1 MKLRLPRILAD
12 EEDEDQ
18 VAAEPRPQDR
28 SEPAPAKLHWAWT
41 PAVAAAAAIPR
52 LLYVF
57 VFTNPENPGDG
68 VYDDVWH
75 HWQIAYLTKQVG
87 LTAPGGP
94 RLWDLKGM
102 EYIWGPLHPLLM
114 SLVFAVTGSV
124 DIVLNRLVSLVFG
137 VVIAVVMFHL
147 ARRYWGLQ
155 VGIASALF
163 AALLPTSV
171 MNDASGMVEP
181 IAIALTLLG
190 IWAWERRQGFWSG
203 VGFALAA
210 AGRAEEWIFSLG
222 LVVAALLRRT
232 RSQQRIPL
240 VAGFAIVMVVYVKV
254 LLDRTGDPIY
264 PVWWNF
270 IGHAAGQW
278 GTPYITPA
286 QYAMRP
292 LFAALLLLSFL
303 GLGWTLWKR
312 PVPYMLLTFGFGYWV
327 FVSGS
332 YGFTAFLSDWQ
343 WWAPLTRRFEFPWLF
358 LAVLL
363 AALLL
368 WWAPRRLGERV
379 RPAGWVA
386 VAGVLV
392 ASQLLWVPMHRLFAP
407 TEAKWQATMAD
418 SSTLGRWYGLPEYKG
433 HALALPPD
441 RPDITY
447 GLARYGA
454 VDGKHLI
461 SEMYDPFAYPDE
473 KQAIDVRI
481 QCWLS
486 GNDIRLMAVAESD
499 TNLMAVVKSHPDW
512 FVDMGNLPEAGWTVV
527 GVTAPPCP
535 RPAS

>member
-12 EEDEDQ
+12 EEDEYEIQ
-18 VAAEPRPQDR
+18 PEPRPPER
-28 SEPAPAKLHWAWT
+28 SMPAPAQLHWGWT
-41 PAVAAAAAIPR
+41 LVVATGAAIPR
-52 LLYVF
+52 LLYLF
-57 VFTNPENPGDG
+57 VLTNPENPGDG

-87 LTAPGGP
+87 LTAQGGP

-114 SLVFAVTGSV
+114 SVVFTVTGSI
-124 DIVLNRLVSLVFG
+124 DIVLDRLVSLVFG
-137 VVIAVVMFHL
+137 VLATVLVFHI
-147 ARRYWGLQ
+147 ARRYWGLH

-163 AALLPTSV
+163 AGLLPTSV

-181 IAIALTLLG
+181 IAVAMTLLG

-203 VGFALAA
+203 VGLALAA
-210 AGRAEEWIFSLG
+210 AARAEEWVFSLG
-222 LVVAALLRRT
+222 LVVAAFLRRT

-240 VAGFAIVMVVYVKV
+240 AAGFAIVMLVYVKV

-286 QYAMRP
+286 QYAMQP
-292 LFAALLLLSFL
+292 LFALLLLLSFL
-303 GLGWTLWKR
+303 CLVWTLWKR
-312 PVPYMLLTFGFGYWV
+312 PAPYMLLTFGFGYWV

-358 LAVLL
+358 VGVLFAAALLSWIPRRFGPRMLPVGWAGVAVLL
-363 AALLL
+363 
-368 WWAPRRLGERV
+368 G
-379 RPAGWVA
+379 
-386 VAGVLV
+386 
-392 ASQLLWVPMHRLFAP
+392 ASQLTWVPIHQLFAP

-418 SSTLGRWYGLPEYKG
+418 SQTLGRWYGSPVYNG
-433 HALALPPD
+433 HALAVPPD

-447 GLARYGA
+447 GLARYGN

-461 SEMYDPFAYPDE
+461 SEMYDPFAYPDSTTD
-473 KQAIDVRI
+473 INVRI

-486 GNDIRLMAVAESD
+486 SNDIRLVAVSDSD
-499 TNLMAVVKSHPDW
+499 TNLTLMVKSHPDW
-512 FVDMGNLPEAGWTVV
+512 FVDLGDMPQAGWKVV

-535 RPAS
+535 RSG